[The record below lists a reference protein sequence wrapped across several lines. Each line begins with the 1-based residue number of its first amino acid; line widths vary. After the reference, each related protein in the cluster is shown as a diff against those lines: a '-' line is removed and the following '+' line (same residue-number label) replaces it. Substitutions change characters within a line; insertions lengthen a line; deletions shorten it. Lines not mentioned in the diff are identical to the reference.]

1 MLQTRT
7 CACARRAL
15 HEPPYRTSVRA
26 ARIHPSPALATVGW
40 AVGAVRFAAAATLE
54 AVAARMRRTV
64 RAGPEDGPAI
74 FATTRGIGPTT
85 ATHSEGGRLGDL
97 AHISCICFSGARRS
111 GEGPLTVYGPNPMGA
126 ARTQLCAYAYATV
139 LERGAAAS
147 IDIDAAVAAHHD
159 EFAFPM

>member
-40 AVGAVRFAAAATLE
+40 AVGAVRLAAAATLE

-64 RAGPEDGPAI
+64 RAAGPEDGPARLCI
-74 FATTRGIGPTT
+74 RPSSPQRVALVQLRQPTQRGGPLRRPCSHQLHMLQWCKEEWRGTFDGVWPK
-85 ATHSEGGRLGDL
+85 SNGGSTYLVVR
-97 AHISCICFSGARRS
+97 ICVRDRFGARGGGVDR
-111 GEGPLTVYGPNPMGA
+111 Y
-126 ARTQLCAYAYATV
+126 R
-139 LERGAAAS
+139 RRRRRAS
-147 IDIDAAVAAHHD
+147 
-159 EFAFPM
+159 